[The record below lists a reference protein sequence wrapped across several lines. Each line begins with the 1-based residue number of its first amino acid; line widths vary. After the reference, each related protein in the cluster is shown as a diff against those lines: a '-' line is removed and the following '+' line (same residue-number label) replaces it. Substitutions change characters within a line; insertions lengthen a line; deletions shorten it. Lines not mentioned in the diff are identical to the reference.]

1 MKEYKDLLKAVEIFL
16 KQEGLTKKGNTYYL
30 AKDGNLGVINFQRS
44 RDMIEGG
51 AKFTINLGVF
61 SSKLSEALPYGIKGK
76 PAIEDCHWRIR
87 AGYLLPQKQDHWWI
101 VVEGQPIENLAT
113 EIIAALEAVLLPELK
128 RSVSDESLKN
138 KWMDSV
144 SGGITEFQRFVFLT
158 TLLKLD
164 KDERL
169 KNVVDDFVSLSKGR
183 SMEASVQEH
192 VKELGV

>member
-61 SSKLSEALPYGIKGK
+61 SSRLSEALPYGIKGK

-101 VVEGQPIENLAT
+101 VDEGISIDGLVE
-113 EIIAALEAVLLPELK
+113 EIITVLKEKLLPEVK
-128 RSVSDESLKN
+128 KYMSDESLKN
-138 KWMDSV
+138 SWMKGDLE
-144 SGGITEFQRFVFLT
+144 GITDLERFVFLT

>member
-1 MKEYKDLLKAVEIFL
+1 M
-16 KQEGLTKKGNTYYL
+16 
-30 AKDGNLGVINFQRS
+30 
-44 RDMIEGG
+44 
-51 AKFTINLGVF
+51 
-61 SSKLSEALPYGIKGK
+61 
-76 PAIEDCHWRIR
+76 
-87 AGYLLPQKQDHWWI
+87 LPQKQDHWWI

-169 KNVVDDFVSLSKGR
+169 KKVVDDFVSLSKGR

>member
-30 AKDGNLGVINFQRS
+30 AKDGNLGVINFQKS
-44 RDMIEGG
+44 RDRGVD
-51 AKFTINLGVF
+51 KFTINLGVY
-61 SSKLSEALPYGIKGK
+61 SHRISGALSDGITGK
-76 PAIEDCHWRIR
+76 PDIEDCHWRRR
-87 AGYLLPQKQDHWWI
+87 AGFLLPQKQDHWWI
-101 VVEGQPIENLAT
+101 VDEGISIDGLVE
-113 EIIAALEAVLLPELK
+113 EIITVLKEKLLLEVK
-128 RSVSDESLKN
+128 KYMSDESLKN
-138 KWMDSV
+138 SWMKGDLE
-144 SGGITEFQRFVFLT
+144 GITDLERFVFLT

-183 SMEASVQEH
+183 SMEVSVREH

>member
-169 KNVVDDFVSLSKGR
+169 KKVVDDFVSLSKGR